1 MKKIGLFGS
10 AFNPPHRGHVR
21 LVETA
26 FEFLQLDEIL
36 FVPTKLPPHK
46 PLEEI
51 WGYDVRTLLACV
63 AFCLESPI
71 EIERRMERMAS
82 LKEKN
87 RQSFVLCYQEYY
99 RPRNGWRL
107 WEAEKERE
115 GPSYTID
122 TLRAYHGAFPENR
135 IFLLIGQDQAA
146 TFESW
151 KEYSEIFKLA
161 TVCVATRPEGGDIP
175 PLPFVR
181 LPSFQENVA
190 SSLLREAWKE
200 GCSFPGLVPE
210 PVEILLEMLR

>member
-1 MKKIGLFGS
+1 
-10 AFNPPHRGHVR
+10 PHRGHVR

-26 FEFLQLDEIL
+26 SEFLQLDEIL

-63 AFCLESPI
+63 AFCLESPM
-71 EIERRMERMAS
+71 EIEKRMKKISS

-87 RQSFVLCYQEYY
+87 RQSFVLRYQEYY
-99 RPRNGWRL
+99 HPRKGWRL
-107 WEAEKERE
+107 WEAEKNRD

-122 TLRAYHGAFPENR
+122 TLRAYHRSFPENKV
-135 IFLLIGQDQAA
+135 FLLIGQDQAA
-146 TFESW
+146 TFDTW

-161 TVCVATRPEGGDIP
+161 TVCVATRPEGGDIL

-181 LPSFQENVA
+181 LPSFEEDVA
-190 SSLLREAWKE
+190 SSFLRQAWKE
-200 GCSFPGLVPE
+200 GCSLAGLVPE
-210 PVEILLEMLR
+210 LVEVLLDMLR